1 VLLPLVLFVGDG
13 FLVWTPSSEI
23 VRQDGN
29 GTVAG
34 AAAACLFHASWW

>member
-1 VLLPLVLFVGDG
+1 VLLLLVLFVGDG
-13 FLVWTPSSEI
+13 FLWWTPSAEI

-34 AAAACLFHASWW
+34 AAACLFHASWW